1 MQRDYDRFA
10 TPLGEVLAVVD
21 EAGRLLRLE
30 FADEHADLEEDLR
43 SDPDARR
50 NRSSLFE
57 VRDQVRAF
65 LSGERVKFDLRLAA
79 PGTDFQ
85 NQVWRVVRRI
95 PFGKTLT
102 YRALAERVGRP
113 QAVRA
118 VGRANATNPL
128 SLVVPC
134 HRVVGSDGGLH
145 GYGGGLARKAAL
157 LEFEAG
163 GGVSRIQTLFRRAK
177 AAR

>member
-10 TPLGEVLAVVD
+10 TPLGEMTGVVD
-21 EAGRLLRLE
+21 ESGRLVRLE
-30 FADEHADLEEDLR
+30 FSDSHPELEEDLR
-43 SDPDARR
+43 SDPLARR

-65 LSGERVKFDLRLAA
+65 LDGERRRFDLRVAA

-85 NQVWRVVRRI
+85 NQVWRIVRRI
-95 PFGKTLT
+95 PFGRTLT
-102 YRALAERVGRP
+102 YRTLAERVGRP

-128 SLVVPC
+128 SLIVPC
-134 HRVVGSDGGLH
+134 HRVVGSDGGLQ
-145 GYGGGLARKAAL
+145 GYGGGLARKEAL
-157 LEFEAG
+157 LEFEAADG
-163 GGVSRIQTLFRRAK
+163 ASRIRTLLRRAR